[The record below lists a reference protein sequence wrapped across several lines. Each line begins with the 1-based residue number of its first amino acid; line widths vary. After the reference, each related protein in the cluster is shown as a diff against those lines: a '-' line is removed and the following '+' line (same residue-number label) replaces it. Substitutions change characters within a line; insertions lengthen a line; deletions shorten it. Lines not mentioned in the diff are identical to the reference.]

1 MLTDEKM
8 PPQGESVGF
17 ALEDVVLFSRILK
30 QCKDLPIEG
39 LFAKYEHL
47 CRPRINA
54 AVKAAN
60 LGVETVKDHSWFW
73 TWFIEIAT
81 WIVGSHMSL
90 SLGRS

>member
-1 MLTDEKM
+1 M
-8 PPQGESVGF
+8 
-17 ALEDVVLFSRILK
+17 
-30 QCKDLPIEG
+30 
-39 LFAKYEHL
+39 FAKYELL
-47 CRPRINA
+47 CKPRINA

-60 LGVETVKDHSWFW
+60 LGVETVKDHGWFW